1 MTHMDTDLSKRG
13 ISTLVDLLL
22 WRAQERPDE
31 RAYTFLVD
39 GETEQA
45 TLTYRGL
52 DQQARTIG
60 ALLQSVGA
68 ADERV
73 LLLYPAGLDY
83 IAAFFGCLYAR
94 ALAVPVYPPHPAR
107 LARTLPRLR
116 AIVQD
121 AQPLV
126 VLTTSPI
133 LAMAEQLVARDPAFK
148 AVRWLATDQVADPSS
163 SSGQA
168 LAGVWR
174 DPGIDGSTLAFL
186 QYTSGST
193 ATPKGVMLAHG
204 NLLYNGRM
212 IQTAFEHTNQSTFV
226 GWLPLY
232 HDMGLIGDVLQP
244 LQIGARSIL
253 MSPLHFLQRPFR
265 WLRAITRYRARTSGA
280 PNFAYDLCVRK
291 ITPEQ
296 RAMLDLSSWQI
307 AFNGA
312 EPVRTHTLERF
323 TSTFGPCGFRPQTL
337 YPCYGLAEATL
348 FVTGGL
354 KKDSPVV
361 HSFQADALAQGRVS
375 AAAAETHDAHSLAG
389 CGRTWMDQQIIVV
402 DPGSLT
408 LCPPDRI
415 GEIWVS
421 GPNVA
426 HGYWNQPEE
435 TEATFGAHL
444 ADTPANGEQ
453 RGQGPFLR
461 TGDLGFLKD
470 GELFIT
476 GRLKDLIIID
486 GLNHYPQDIELTVEH
501 SHPTV
506 RPGCSAAFSVDAQ
519 GREQLV
525 IVAEVGR
532 GDPRVID
539 TEEVTRAIR
548 SAVSEWHDLQ
558 THAIVLLK
566 PHTIFKTSS
575 GKIQRRAC
583 RDGFVSG
590 SLDVWES

>member
-1 MTHMDTDLSKRG
+1 MNTDLPKRG
-13 ISTLVDLLL
+13 ISTLVDLLQR
-22 WRAQERPDE
+22 RAQDRPDE

-39 GETEQA
+39 GETEET

-52 DQQARTIG
+52 DRQARAIG

-68 ADERV
+68 TDERV
-73 LLLYPAGLDY
+73 LLLYPAGLEY

-133 LAMAEQLVARDPAFK
+133 LPMAEQLVARDPAFQ
-148 AVRWLATDQVADPSS
+148 AMRWLATDQVADPSS
-163 SSGQA
+163 SSVQA

-174 DPGIDGSTLAFL
+174 DPGIDRSTLAFL

-193 ATPKGVMLAHG
+193 ATPKGVMVGHD
-204 NLLYNGRM
+204 NLVYNLDM
-212 IQTAFEHTNQSTFV
+212 LEMAFEHPEQPIFV
-226 GWLPLY
+226 SWLPLF
-232 HDMGLIGDVLQP
+232 HDMGLIG
-244 LQIGARSIL
+244 SIL
-253 MSPLHFLQRPFR
+253 HSIYVGAPCTFMAPEIFVQRPVR
-265 WLRAITRYRARTSGA
+265 WLKAISRHEATLSGG
-280 PNFAYDLCVRK
+280 PNFAYDLCARK
-291 ITPEQ
+291 ISDHDLED
-296 RAMLDLSSWQI
+296 LDLSSWVS

-312 EPVRTHTLERF
+312 EPVRPHTLERF
-323 TSTFGPCGFRPQTL
+323 SQVFAPCGFRPEAL
-337 YPCYGLAEATL
+337 NPCYGLAEATL
-348 FVTGGL
+348 FVSGGL
-354 KKDSPVV
+354 KRELPVIRSV
-361 HSFQADALAQGRVS
+361 ETDLLAQGQIVE
-375 AAAAETHDAHSLAG
+375 AAAEAQDAHKLVA
-389 CGRTWMDQQIIVV
+389 CGRTWMDQRITIV
-402 DPGSLT
+402 DPDSLT
-408 LCPPDRI
+408 LCPSERI

-435 TEATFGAHL
+435 TEATFGAYL

-476 GRLKDLIIID
+476 GRWKDLIIID
-486 GLNHYPQDIELTVEH
+486 GLNHYPQDIELTVEQ
-501 SHPTV
+501 SHAAV
-506 RPGCSAAFSVDAQ
+506 RPGCSAAFSIDAQ

-532 GDPRVID
+532 GNPQTID
-539 TEEVTRAIR
+539 TEEVIRAIR
-548 SAVSEWHDLQ
+548 STVSEWHDLQ